1 MANVVAETTVIVVT
15 AVIIVETN
23 QKAVIAKIITAKKM
37 AVNVTMI
44 KTRIC
49 NPFK

>member
-23 QKAVIAKIITAKKM
+23 QKAVIVKIITAKKM
-37 AVNVTMI
+37 AVNVKMI
-44 KTRIC
+44 K
-49 NPFK
+49 NADL

>member
-23 QKAVIAKIITAKKM
+23 QNAVIAKIITAKNM

-44 KTRIC
+44 K
-49 NPFK
+49 NADL